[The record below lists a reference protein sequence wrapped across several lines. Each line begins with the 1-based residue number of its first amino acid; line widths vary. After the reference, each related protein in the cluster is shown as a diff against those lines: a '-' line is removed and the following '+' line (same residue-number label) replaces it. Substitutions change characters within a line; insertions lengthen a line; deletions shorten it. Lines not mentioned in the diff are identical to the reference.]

1 MSIPRETSK
10 IAMKK
15 YFTKPAYCDP
25 NLLWF
30 EHGKLSIQPDEVV
43 YLSSLENYTK
53 FHLSG
58 GRVLISSRTMKL
70 HQEQLNEIC
79 QNFARIHRKF
89 LLNLNYLNSI
99 EESIEGHVARLSTG
113 EEIIVSRRKAKVLA
127 A

>member
-1 MSIPRETSK
+1 
-10 IAMKK
+10 MKK
-15 YFTKPAYCDP
+15 YFTKPSYCDP

-70 HQEQLNEIC
+70 HQEQLNVIG

-89 LLNLNYLNSI
+89 LLNLKYLNCI
-99 EESIEGHVARLSTG
+99 EESEDGHVARLSTG
-113 EEIIVSRRKAKVLA
+113 EEIIVSRRKAKILA